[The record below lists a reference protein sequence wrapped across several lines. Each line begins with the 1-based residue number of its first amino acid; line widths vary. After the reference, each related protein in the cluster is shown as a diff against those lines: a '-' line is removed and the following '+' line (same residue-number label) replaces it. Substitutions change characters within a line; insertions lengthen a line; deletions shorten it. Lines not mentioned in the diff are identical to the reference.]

1 MTAAQGTLPESASVG
16 GFSSSEDGWTFGGA
30 LTLDDAAQ
38 VFQAASGLP
47 LPQNGVV
54 DFSGLMQADSAA
66 LAVMI
71 ALRRRARTEGR
82 TLQLRGLP
90 AALRSLAVVYGV
102 ENLLE

>member
-1 MTAAQGTLPESASVG
+1 MTAAQRTLPESASVG

-71 ALRRRARTEGR
+71 ALRRRARPEGR